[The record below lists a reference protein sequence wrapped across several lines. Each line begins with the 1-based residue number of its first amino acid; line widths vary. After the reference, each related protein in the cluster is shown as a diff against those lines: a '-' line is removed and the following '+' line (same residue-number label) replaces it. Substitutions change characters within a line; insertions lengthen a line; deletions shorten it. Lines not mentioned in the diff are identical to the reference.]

1 LLVLFAAVA
10 LALAAT
16 GIFGVMSYA
25 VAQRMREISIR
36 MALGAPAASVVRMIL
51 GRALALA
58 AGGAVVGLAASFAL
72 GRVIQDQLLGVT
84 LLDPLT
90 IAGVVGV
97 LLLSAT
103 IAGALPARR
112 ASTVDPAQALR
123 GDP

>member
-1 LLVLFAAVA
+1 VLFAAVA

-36 MALGAPAASVVRMIL
+36 MALGAPAGSVVRMIL

-58 AGGAVVGLAASFAL
+58 AGGAAVGLAAAFAL
-72 GRVIQDQLLGVT
+72 GRVIQDQLFGVT
-84 LLDPLT
+84 LFDPVT
-90 IAGVVGV
+90 IGAVVSV

-103 IAGALPARR
+103 LAGLLPARR
-112 ASTVDPAQALR
+112 ASNADPANALR
-123 GDP
+123 GDS